1 MLYSIHVKNMALIQ
15 EAEVELSGG
24 FNILTGE
31 TGAGKSIILGAV
43 NVALGAAGFKG
54 FAREGAD
61 YALVELVFTVEDTR
75 TLKRLQELEAPVEDG
90 QIIISRRLSG
100 GRSVSRINGETVTAA
115 RVREVSE
122 ALLDI
127 HGQHEHQ
134 SLLHRK
140 NHLKILDEF
149 ARPELEPCKEKN
161 AALYDRWKQL
171 KEELD
176 KLSTD
181 DASRAKEADFLRYET
196 EEIENAALR
205 EGEDEELEE
214 QYRRMLN
221 GQRIAE
227 NLSEAMALLSGDGGA
242 AELTGRAIRGLS
254 EAAELDKEAVSLSDQ
269 LYDIDS
275 LLGDLNRELSSYA
288 ESLSF
293 DEAEYR
299 RIEERL
305 DEINH
310 LKSKYGNTIAQILA
324 YQAEKQERLNVLEHY
339 GEYLEELQR
348 KLSACE
354 KELLENC
361 GKMSEIRRKYAQ
373 ELEREI
379 TQALVDLNFLDVQFA
394 IDFKRTGQPHA
405 TGYDD
410 ICFLISTNP
419 GQPLRPLDQVASGGE
434 LSRIMLAIKAVLA
447 DRDAIE
453 TLIFDEI
460 DTGISGRTAQKVSE
474 KMAVIA
480 RSHQVICIT
489 HLAQIAAMADSH
501 YMIEKNVTDG
511 QTATS
516 IRKLSGEESIE
527 ELARILGGAKITAT
541 VMESAREMK
550 EMAEGTKKFQS

>member
-61 YALVELVFTVEDTR
+61 YALVELVFTVEDARTR
-75 TLKRLQELEAPVEDG
+75 KRLQELEVAVEDG
-90 QIIISRRLSG
+90 QVIISRRLSG

-115 RVREVSE
+115 RVREAAE

-149 ARPELEPCKEKN
+149 ARQELEPYKEKN
-161 AALYDRWKQL
+161 TALYDRWKQL
-171 KEELD
+171 KEALD
-176 KLSTD
+176 ELSTD
-181 DASRAKEADFLRYET
+181 DASRTKEADFLRYET

-227 NLSEAMALLSGDGGA
+227 NLAEAMALLSGDGGA
-242 AELTGRAIRGLS
+242 AELTSRAIRGLS

-275 LLGDLNRELSSYA
+275 LLGDLNRDLSSYA

-339 GEYLEELQR
+339 SEYLEELQR

-354 KELLENC
+354 KELLQNC

-394 IDFKRTGQPHA
+394 IDFKRTEQPHA

-419 GQPLRPLDQVASGGE
+419 GQPVRPLNQVASGGE

-516 IRKLSGEESIE
+516 IRKLSAEESIE